1 MSEQITIRAPRPWM
15 AYPGSTVQQNYAE
28 DVKHGFLLWE
38 IDSKDSWDVRFCEL
52 PNPRPFVTVEWAGS
66 VEETMAA
73 SRRHP
78 LGARFRVRNRDVLMQ
93 KDVAQLTSALRSE
106 MRAMEVTFKSEHQVS
121 RDVVSTGATTL
132 AKDDLRNPEV
142 LMRLLR
148 DYHKEANVSEDEW
161 VGIASQVGTY
171 LQQAVDGDVV
181 VRNARWTPRHLAFD
195 NTFNYG
201 PGNSISFERMQGI
214 VGIFGPNRSGK
225 SSIIGTMM
233 YAFFNTTDR
242 GNLKNLHVVN
252 VRHPLCYTKSIINVD
267 TTNYVIERQTAKYE
281 TKKGQAY
288 AGTALNV
295 FRIDENGVA
304 IDLVG
309 EQRNDTEK
317 VIRRLIGTPEDCLLT
332 SVAAQDD
339 VKLFINQ
346 GTTKRRK
353 DVSRFLDL
361 DIFDKMYELAKLD
374 VNANKGA
381 LKQLPDRDWKA
392 LEEGY
397 IDAIADR
404 ESRVRECDNLLHD
417 ATMQLHDV
425 QLQLAAFKEF
435 SPVTQTQVD
444 QHRSWV
450 ASLFASETKARSE
463 LSSLVS
469 QLAERST
476 KAAKID
482 DVLSEHDFDAMKK
495 RLEAL
500 RGLEASIESLRHA
513 YEKDAQ
519 VLKQQEKSLKI
530 LDEVPCG
537 DSFPGC
543 KFIKDAFKQKDKVD
557 PRRDRVQRALDRIK
571 KAEGELGELKADDLL
586 EKVTKIERL
595 RALRSTLANEL
606 VRLESQRDRKE
617 HDLATAAAHHQK
629 EQRRLSE
636 LEEALRNEENVEA
649 VALRNRLDDLQRSTK
664 KLTTERLALASEMG
678 RIQSDHA
685 RTDVD
690 RRKRQELLQ
699 LMRAHE
705 LVAHGFSRKGIP
717 SLIVASQLPI
727 INAEVAKILNG
738 IVDFSIELEQDD
750 DSDSLEIYID
760 YGDSR
765 RIIELASGMEKT
777 IASIAIRVALVN
789 VTSLPKT
796 DIFIIDEAFGPLDPA
811 GVEAC
816 NRLLIALKRCFRAII
831 VITHVEGV
839 KDVADHIIEV
849 SKVEKDARV
858 VYDGSCPSDRTSKEG

>member
-1 MSEQITIRAPRPWM
+1 MDETITIRAPRPWM

-28 DVKHGFLLWE
+28 DVRHGFLLWE
-38 IDSKDSWDVRFCEL
+38 IDNKDSWDVRFCEL
-52 PNPRPFVTVEWAGS
+52 PNPRPFVTVEWEGS
-66 VEETMAA
+66 VEATLAA
-73 SRRHP
+73 ARRHP
-78 LGARFRVRNRDVLMQ
+78 PGARFRVRNRDVLTQ
-93 KDVAQLTSALRSE
+93 KDVAQLTSVLRNE
-106 MRAMEVTFKSEHQVS
+106 LKAMEVTFKSEHQVN

-148 DYHKEANVSEDEW
+148 EYHKEASVTEEEWAAINVH
-161 VGIASQVGTY
+161 VCAY
-171 LQQAVDGDVV
+171 LRQAIDGDSV
-181 VRNARWTPRHLAFD
+181 VRNARWTPRHLKFD

-201 PGNSISFERMQGI
+201 SGNVISFERMQGV

-225 SSIIGTMM
+225 SSIIGSLL
-233 YAFFNTTDR
+233 YALFNTTDR
-242 GNLKNLHVVN
+242 GNLKNMHVVN
-252 VRHPLCYTKSIINVD
+252 VRHPLCYAKAIINVNA
-267 TTNYVIERQTAKYE
+267 TNYVIERQTAKYE
-281 TKKGQAY
+281 TRKGQVY

-295 FRIDENGVA
+295 FRISEDGTAV
-304 IDLVG
+304 DLVG

-317 VIRRLIGTPEDCLLT
+317 VIKHLIGTSEDCLMT

-339 VKLFINQ
+339 VKQFINQ

-392 LEEGY
+392 LEDGY
-397 IDAIADR
+397 VASLTDKQ
-404 ESRVRECDNLLHD
+404 VRIQECDDMLHD
-417 ATMQLHDV
+417 ASLRLQDV
-425 QLQLAAFKEF
+425 QQQLVAFKGF
-435 SPVTQTQVD
+435 NPVTQTQVD

-450 ASLFASETKARSE
+450 SSLEASESRARAEHASLVAQ
-463 LSSLVS
+463 V
-469 QLAERST
+469 AERA
-476 KAAKID
+476 KKIAKID
-482 DVLSEHDFDAMKK
+482 DVLGEHDIGSMKK
-495 RLEAL
+495 RLDVL
-500 RGLEASIESLRHA
+500 RSLEASLDSLRLVH
-513 YEKDAQ
+513 EKDVH
-519 VLKQQEKSLKI
+519 VLKQQERSLKI

-537 DSFPGC
+537 DAFPTC
-543 KFIKDAFKQKDKVD
+543 KFIKDAFKQKDKV
-557 PRRDRVQRALDRIK
+557 PAQRDRVQRSLERVK
-571 KAEGELGELKADDLL
+571 KAQGSIDEMKADDLQ
-586 EKVTKIERL
+586 EKVSKLERL
-595 RALRSTLANEL
+595 TTLRSTLANEL
-606 VRLESQRDRKE
+606 VRLESQRDKKE
-617 HDLATAAAHHQK
+617 HELQTAASRH
-629 EQRRLSE
+629 EQERRRLEE
-636 LEEALRNEENVEA
+636 LEEALKNEENAEA
-649 VALRNRLDDLQRSTK
+649 VALRNKLDSLQKSVK
-664 KLTTERLALASEMG
+664 SLTSDRLALASEVG
-678 RIQSDHA
+678 KIQSDRA
-685 RTDVD
+685 RADVD
-690 RRKRQELLQ
+690 MSKRQELLQ

-705 LVAHGFSRKGIP
+705 LIAHGFSRKGIP

-727 INAEVAKILNG
+727 INAEVAKILSG

-777 IASIAIRVALVN
+777 IASIAIRVALIN

-816 NRLLIALKRCFRAII
+816 NRLLTSLKRCFRAIV

-849 SKVEKDARV
+849 SRVEKDARV
-858 VYDGSCPSDRTSKEG
+858 VYDESCHNDRTLREG